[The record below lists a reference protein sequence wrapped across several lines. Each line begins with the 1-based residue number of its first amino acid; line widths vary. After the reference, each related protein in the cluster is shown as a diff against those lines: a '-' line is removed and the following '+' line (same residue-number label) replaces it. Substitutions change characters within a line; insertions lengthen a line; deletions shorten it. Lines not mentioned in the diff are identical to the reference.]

1 MNSYLPGH
9 LHAFYL
15 LYVFYD
21 RRHDTGL
28 GLPLKGEAPGVFS
41 PELQRGS
48 VDGRVGIFDASKGE
62 AEEKPAAYVQ

>member
-1 MNSYLPGH
+1 
-9 LHAFYL
+9 
-15 LYVFYD
+15 
-21 RRHDTGL
+21 
-28 GLPLKGEAPGVFS
+28 LPLKGEAPGVFS